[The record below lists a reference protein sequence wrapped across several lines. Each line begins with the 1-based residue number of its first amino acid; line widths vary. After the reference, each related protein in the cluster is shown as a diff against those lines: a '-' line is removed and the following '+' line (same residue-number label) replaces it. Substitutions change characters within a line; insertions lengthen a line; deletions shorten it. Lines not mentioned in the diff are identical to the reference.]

1 MELKNYIEILWR
13 RKWVILLTLV
23 VTVAVVIVGTRLT
36 TPVYQA
42 SAVLRIAV
50 SSGGPL
56 NYQEYVYADQMMNT
70 YVEMATRRPVLEE
83 LMKRLALSKPPEIKA
98 EIIPNTELIKITVED
113 TDPRRAAKAANTLA
127 DILIAQG
134 NQLYVGGGKRLS
146 EVLSEQLTQI
156 ETEVDK
162 TRTEYEKLLLQ
173 TPPAPDEI
181 DTIKQALQLQQSNY
195 ASLLVQYQQARFREE
210 IQGSMITVFE
220 TAVMPQSP
228 SKPRVMLNI
237 ILGFVVGLI
246 GGLGLA
252 FVFENLDTT
261 LYATEDIESVAKL
274 IALAKIPKANKKQKS
289 IFQAAFSPFAEA
301 FRNLATT
308 IQQSTQRKVL
318 KVLLVMSAEPNQGK
332 SLIVSQLAL
341 SLAEFGKDVVAVDC
355 DMRRPTLHTYFG
367 LSNTYGL
374 TDVLEQRMNL
384 ERALQKSSYD
394 GVYVL
399 ASGPFPSH
407 TSKLLGSP
415 QMTNLINSLRLKFD
429 YVLLDTP
436 ALLGIADV
444 AALIQKAGGIYWVV
458 RRAYARRQ
466 AVETARQFLA
476 GLSDKSISL
485 IINQA
490 EISGSYGYYYAPQR
504 HVWSTALHPREV
516 HEDTTEP
523 VEVQNQPS

>member
-1 MELKNYIEILWR
+1 MELKDYLGILSR

-23 VTVAVVIVGTRLT
+23 VTVVVVSISTYLT

-42 SAVLRIAV
+42 TAVFRIAV

-56 NYQEYVYADQMMNT
+56 SFSDYTYADQLMNT

-83 LMKRLALSKPPEIKA
+83 LMQRLTLSRAPNIKA

-113 TDPRRAAKAANTLA
+113 TDPKLAAKAANTLV

-134 NQLYVGGGKRLS
+134 NQLYIGGGKHLS
-146 EVLSEQLTQI
+146 EVLGEQLTQI
-156 ETEVDK
+156 QTDMDQ

-173 TPPAPDEI
+173 TPAAPDEI
-181 DTIKQALQLQQSNY
+181 DTTKQVLQLKQSNY
-195 ASLLVQYQQARFREE
+195 ATLLGQYQQARFREE

-220 TAVMPQSP
+220 TAIVPGTP
-228 SKPRVMLNI
+228 SRPRVLLNI
-237 ILGFVVGLI
+237 LMGLAVGLL

-252 FVFENLDTT
+252 FLFENLDTT
-261 LYATEDIESVAKL
+261 LYTTEHIESVTKL
-274 IALAKIPKANKKQKS
+274 MAFAKIPKANKKQRL
-289 IFQAAFSPFAEA
+289 IFQDVFSPIAEA
-301 FRNLATT
+301 FRNLATN
-308 IQQSTQRKVL
+308 IQQSNQRKAL
-318 KVLLVMSAEPNQGK
+318 RVLLVMGAEPNQGK
-332 SLIVSQLAL
+332 SLIVSQLAV
-341 SLAEFGKDVVAVDC
+341 SLAEFGKNVVVVDC
-355 DMRRPTLHTYFG
+355 DIRRPTLHNYFG
-367 LSNTYGL
+367 LSNTFGL

-384 ERALQKSSYD
+384 ETALQKSSCD
-394 GVYVL
+394 GVSVL
-399 ASGPFPSH
+399 ASGPLPSH

-444 AALIQKAGGIYWVV
+444 AALIQKAGGILWVV
-458 RRAYARRQ
+458 RRTYAKRQ
-466 AVETARQFLA
+466 SVEAARQFLA

-490 EISGSYGYYYAPQR
+490 EKGGSYGYYYGSRRQVLP
-504 HVWSTALHPREV
+504 TASPDREIN
-516 HEDTTEP
+516 EDPKET
-523 VEVQNQPS
+523 VGVRNRQ